1 MSITLEVIYK
11 ELQEIKKR
19 LDQLERNIILSKEE
33 FSAEEIEELNQISE
47 QMATGD
53 KVSWNPWLEARFAE
67 NNALFYLSKSAS

>member
-53 KVSWNPWLEARFAE
+53 KVSWNP
-67 NNALFYLSKSAS
+67 